1 MAKIKLDMY
10 QLSVPDSVAYF
21 NGITSKMTGNAPF
34 VSLASKTTALGT
46 ANTALEAAHTD
57 VLAAKHVYDQKLAL
71 ENAALATTQAAARDL
86 ADGANALTHDAA
98 TLLSGGWDLQAERS
112 PVGPMP
118 QVQDLKAT
126 GGDMPG
132 SVDLGWGPVKRGL
145 QTYLARYGT
154 SPDGPWTQFY
164 AGQASKCTATGLT
177 SGTEYWFEACAVGA
191 AGPGPWS
198 DVARMRA
205 T

>member
-1 MAKIKLDMY
+1 MAKIKLDIY

-21 NGITSKMTGNAPF
+21 NGVTNKMTGNTTF
-34 VSLASKTTALGT
+34 SSLAAKTTALGT
-46 ANTALEAAHTD
+46 GNTALETAHTD
-57 VLAAKHVYDQKLAL
+57 YLAALHVAEQKLAL

-86 ADGANALTHDAA
+86 AAGAEALTHDAA
-98 TLLSGGWDLQAERS
+98 ALLSGGWDLQAERT

-126 GGDMPG
+126 GGDMEG

-145 QTYLARYGT
+145 QTYLGRYGT
-154 SPDGPWTQFY
+154 SPNGPWTQFY
-164 AGQASKCTATGLT
+164 AGRASKCTATGLT
-177 SGTEYWFEACAVGA
+177 SGTEYWFQACAVGA